1 MKAIGTS
8 KLHRIAG
15 IDPKNLVDEYKDR
28 ALGELSDAEIFDQAC
43 QIVARPRV
51 QGVTSFTLHA
61 PLEVMARYGLMR
73 LVDPSDREMARM
85 QIVASAAVY
94 GHQVE
99 LIPEP
104 TRVRSFPDAN
114 TAAGELAS
122 AFTSGDADG
131 IEAMVLCIA
140 LQFGTKSL
148 VNLLT
153 PLALPTLTGASH
165 SHIGLWLLLRHA
177 ESAGVEDAS
186 LLRAAA
192 RALAADP
199 TGQMKSFQGMSM
211 EGTQHLKT
219 PPEQVC
225 NEILD
230 KLVDPTKGTLGGQSI
245 RELVEAGEKTG
256 NVDTLFGDFIRHDLS
271 PPQIDAAFRAVLRVS
286 AHSMLQDDLEQ
297 AKFGWSHC
305 LNLPQSA
312 FGLFSVTTNCK
323 LALAAA
329 LVWIMAYRSVLSNRS
344 LELGWHPQPIK
355 DASVLEALQ
364 TSPAVAASRV
374 WHAPDDE
381 LSSIRRLLA
390 TEASIRNDIHLV
402 KYTRACLDMGTLDPE
417 HVRLYLA
424 AAAHLCAV
432 WTAEAPRATITEALL
447 GGRITP

>member
-1 MKAIGTS
+1 MGTS
-8 KLHRIAG
+8 NFHRIG
-15 IDPKNLVDEYKDR
+15 DIDPNNVLDEYKDR
-28 ALGELSDAEIFDQAC
+28 ALGELSDAELFDQVC
-43 QIVARPRV
+43 PIVARPPVR
-51 QGVTSFTLHA
+51 GLTSFTLHA

-73 LVDPSDREMARM
+73 LVDPSDRGLARLQM
-85 QIVASAAVY
+85 VASAAVY
-94 GHQVE
+94 GYQAD
-99 LIPEP
+99 LMPDP
-104 TRVRSFPDAN
+104 ARVYSFPDAN
-114 TAAGELAS
+114 TAAAELAS
-122 AFTSGDADG
+122 TFTSGDADG
-131 IEAMVLCIA
+131 VEALILSVA

-153 PLALPTLTGASH
+153 PLSLPALTGASH

-177 ESAGVEDAS
+177 EPAGVEDAS

-199 TGQMKSFQGMSM
+199 TGQMKSFQGMSI
-211 EGTQHLKT
+211 EGSQRLKT
-219 PPEQVC
+219 PPEQVTKD
-225 NEILD
+225 ILD
-230 KLVDPTKGTLGGQSI
+230 KLADPAKGTLGGQSI

-271 PPQIDAAFRAVLRVS
+271 QLQIDAAFRAVLRVS
-286 AHSMLQDDLEQ
+286 AHSMLQHDLEQ

-312 FGLFSVTTNCK
+312 FGLSSVTTNRK

-329 LVWIMAYRSVLSNRS
+329 LVWIVAYRSVLSDRA
-344 LELGWHPQPIK
+344 LDLGWHPRLIK

-364 TSPAVAASRV
+364 TSPAAAASRV
-374 WHAPDDE
+374 WHAPDGE
-381 LSSIRRLLA
+381 LSSIRRILA

-402 KYTRACLDMGTLDPE
+402 KYTRACLDMGTFDPE

-432 WTAEAPRATITEALL
+432 WMAEAPRATITEALL
-447 GGRITP
+447 VGRTTP